1 MRVRDIM
8 QGDVMTVSPEHSFAH
23 ASRVLREQGISS
35 VVVVGPGAGGIA
47 GIVTERDFVR
57 LVADGL
63 DPATTPLADRM
74 TRKLITVDPS
84 ADIAEAAR
92 LMREAGVRHL
102 PVVDRGQ
109 LVGILSMRDVLY
121 WGVAEMT
128 GGHELP
134 DVEGSAAALSAA
146 VGLERPG

>member
-1 MRVRDIM
+1 MQVRDIM
-8 QGDVMTVSPEHSFAH
+8 HGDVMTVGPEHTFAH

-35 VVVVGPGAGGIA
+35 VVVVGPGGIA

-74 TRKLITVDPS
+74 TRRLVTVEPS

-109 LVGILSMRDVLY
+109 LVGILSVRDVLS
-121 WGVAEMT
+121 WAVEEMT

-134 DVEGSAAALSAA
+134 DFEGSAAALSAA

>member
-1 MRVRDIM
+1 MQVRDIM
-8 QGDVMTVSPEHSFAH
+8 RRDVRTVA
-23 ASRVLREQGISS
+23 ASDTFRSASKALREHRISS
-35 VVVVGPGAGGIA
+35 LVVTGDHGAA

-74 TRKLITVDPS
+74 TTELVTIDPR

-92 LMREAGVRHL
+92 LMRKAGVRHL
-102 PVVDRGQ
+102 PVMDREQ
-109 LVGILSMRDVLY
+109 LVGILSMRDVLS